1 MKERTKFLRRVTEK
15 QHSYA
20 TDTAVVVVVLVVVS
34 VGALD
39 DLVSLLQHSLISSRT
54 LLDVKEY
61 RKGSATVFA
70 SSTHST
76 PSSTRADMA

>member
-1 MKERTKFLRRVTEK
+1 MIEK
-15 QHSYA
+15 QPSYA

-34 VGALD
+34 VGAVG

-54 LLDVKEY
+54 LADVKEY
-61 RKGSATVFA
+61 RKGSATVFV

-76 PSSTRADMA
+76 PSSTLADMA